1 MDIRQESDHSLM
13 PRLPPINVRQASVTA
28 TRVQNMRVVRPIS
41 IGLALLT
48 CLTLCPSQRSEAS
61 DIIEHPVVLD
71 GGTLLIMTVSIKLD
85 GIDALELGQ
94 KCIGTGDIEWDCG
107 LHAKRALAEKM
118 GDGPVSCRQFQI
130 DAYGRPSATCAASNG
145 EDLAA
150 AIVRSGYALAL
161 GQRYLEEE
169 KAARL
174 AGKGMW
180 SGSFQTPWEWRALQ
194 PDPPETCDDI
204 NCFRLSQIA
213 ACR

>member
-1 MDIRQESDHSLM
+1 M
-13 PRLPPINVRQASVTA
+13 SV
-28 TRVQNMRVVRPIS
+28 
-41 IGLALLT
+41 GLALLASM
-48 CLTLCPSQRSEAS
+48 TLFPSQRTRAS
-61 DIIEHPVVLD
+61 DIIEYPVVLG
-71 GGTLLIMTVSIKLD
+71 GGTLLIRTVTIKLA

-94 KCIGTGDIEWDCG
+94 KCMGRGNIEWECG
-107 LHAKRALAEKM
+107 LHAKRALAEKI
-118 GDGPVSCRQFQI
+118 GDGPVSCRELQI
-130 DAYGRPSATCAASNG
+130 DAYGRPSATCAASSG

-150 AIVRSGYALAL
+150 AMVRSGYALAC

-169 KAARL
+169 KAARS

>member
-1 MDIRQESDHSLM
+1 M
-13 PRLPPINVRQASVTA
+13 RLL
-28 TRVQNMRVVRPIS
+28 RPLIL
-41 IGLALLT
+41 GLALVAFANPGQ
-48 CLTLCPSQRSEAS
+48 CSEAS
-61 DIIEHPVVLD
+61 DITEFAIVVD
-71 GGTLLIMTVSIKLD
+71 GSTLLISTVSIKLT

-94 KCIGTGDIEWDCG
+94 KCIGPGSIEWDCG
-107 LHAKRALAEKM
+107 LHAKRSLVEKI
-118 GDGPVSCRQFQI
+118 GDRPVSCRQLQI
-130 DAYGRPSATCAASNG
+130 DGYGRPSATCAASSG

-150 AIVRSGYALAL
+150 AMVRSGYALAC

-169 KAARL
+169 KAARS